1 MDENNVNT
9 NDAVDK
15 SSSKQSFGSKLSSG
29 ISKANQ
35 LRHDYQNAGS
45 LTGMAK
51 NAINNKINDKYN
63 AVKDKAKDKIHN
75 KTDELKKN
83 AKDKIDSKI
92 PESVKKK
99 QEAIKAKESSP
110 SSDCFWVA
118 YDLED
123 VSLEN
128 KRQAH
133 EEAYRLAEAN
143 GINIA
148 LSAISFEVWL
158 LLHFTPTPKTYLNS
172 ADAVRALRGHLTNYA
187 KGNSGIFEKVKEI
200 LPSAKKNADA
210 LHRRQE
216 RNNPDSKPYE
226 RNPYTS
232 FHLLLNAIDQIK

>member
-1 MDENNVNT
+1 MRKNNFIPRGKGRRVGPVLHIYCEGETEESYLN
-9 NDAVDK
+9 AYK
-15 SSSKQSFGSKLSSG
+15 RFKKYSG
-29 ISKANQ
+29 CEVEPSHHTDPVG
-35 LRHDYQNAGS
+35 L
-45 LTGMAK
+45 
-51 NAINNKINDKYN
+51 
-63 AVKDKAKDKIHN
+63 VK
-75 KTDELKKN
+75 
-83 AKDKIDSKI
+83 
-92 PESVKKK
+92 
-99 QEAIKAKESSP
+99 EAIKAKESSP

-172 ADAVRALRGHLTNYA
+172 DDAVCALRGHLPNYA

-200 LPSAKKNADA
+200 LPSAKK
-210 LHRRQE
+210 RR
-216 RNNPDSKPYE
+216 
-226 RNPYTS
+226 
-232 FHLLLNAIDQIK
+232 

>member
-1 MDENNVNT
+1 MGK
-9 NDAVDK
+9 DAR
-15 SSSKQSFGSKLSSG
+15 SAPFCTY
-29 ISKANQ
+29 IA
-35 LRHDYQNAGS
+35 
-45 LTGMAK
+45 
-51 NAINNKINDKYN
+51 
-63 AVKDKAKDKIHN
+63 KAKTEESYLNAYKRFRKYSGCEVEPSHH
-75 KTDELKKN
+75 TDPVGL
-83 AKDKIDSKI
+83 
-92 PESVKKK
+92 VK
-99 QEAIKAKESSP
+99 EAIKAKESSP

-148 LSAISFEVWL
+148 LSAISVEVWL
-158 LLHFTPTPKTYLNS
+158 LLHFTPTPKAYLNS
-172 ADAVRALRGHLTNYA
+172 DGAVRALRVHLSNYA
-187 KGNSGIFEKVKEI
+187 KGNSGIFEKLKEL
-200 LPSAKKNADA
+200 LPSARRNADA
-210 LHRRQE
+210 LQRRQE